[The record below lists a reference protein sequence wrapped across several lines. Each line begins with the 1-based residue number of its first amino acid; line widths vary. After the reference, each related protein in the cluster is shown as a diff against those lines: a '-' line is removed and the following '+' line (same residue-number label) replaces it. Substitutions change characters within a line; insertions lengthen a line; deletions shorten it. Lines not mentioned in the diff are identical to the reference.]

1 MYSCILIPTDGS
13 TEVERAVEHAL
24 DLAEAHGATVHALYV
39 VNTASYAGLPME
51 TAWEGV
57 DELLRSD
64 AEAAVET
71 VRERAQARSIPVET
85 SIVEGTPSRC
95 IVREAE
101 ERGCDLIVMGT
112 HGRGGID
119 RLLLGSVA
127 EKVVRASALPVL
139 TVSVAPPEDDAV
151 VESQPAESRPSDV
164 EADQSS

>member
-1 MYSCILIPTDGS
+1 MYSRILIPTDGS
-13 TEVERAVEHAL
+13 AEVERAVDHAL

-64 AEAAVET
+64 AEEAVET
-71 VRERAQARSIPVET
+71 VRERAEDRSIPVET

-101 ERGCDLIVMGT
+101 ETGCDLIVMGT

-127 EKVVRASALPVL
+127 EKVVRASSLPVL
-139 TVSVAPPEDDAV
+139 TVSVSPREDDAIA
-151 VESQPAESRPSDV
+151 ERQPAESRPSDA